1 MPRLAPLVMGV
12 LVVLLAGCATAA
24 IDLPTA
30 PASVS
35 ATSSPSPEPGSS
47 SLSPSQAPTAAPD
60 SPSPSPSQAA
70 TAAPDSL
77 PSPPTHVT
85 ATSNGPGNPGTM
97 FKVHLTWTQA
107 APTDSYRIY
116 EYQTGAGPGYGKC
129 VFDKAMAGLLM
140 ETQPGATSADVS
152 LDSAV
157 TGAGVR
163 CLYVLALNPAGES
176 APTLAWRSEAG

>member
-1 MPRLAPLVMGV
+1 MPRLTPLVMGV
-12 LVVLLAGCATAA
+12 LAVLLAGCASAA
-24 IDLPTA
+24 IGEPTA
-30 PASVS
+30 PASVF
-35 ATSSPSPEPGSS
+35 ATSSPSHGPD
-47 SLSPSQAPTAAPD
+47 SLAPSPTRAPTAAPD

-70 TAAPDSL
+70 TATPDSL

-85 ATSNGPGNPGTM
+85 ATSDGPGNPGTM
-97 FKVHLTWTQA
+97 FKVHLTWTQT
-107 APTDSYRIY
+107 APADSYRIY

-163 CLYVLALNPAGES
+163 CLYVVALNAAGES
-176 APTLAWRSEAG
+176 SPMLAWRSSD